1 MRLSIITLSDH
12 VAWTLLGDTSLIIH
26 FDLLFDRFVFIDG
39 RTQHSLISRVL
50 PICHCIDIGEVVVR
64 PVNYSY
70 LVFVLPIPD
79 AIVREKLSNL
89 IIRIGGSD
97 ISMSD
102 NLLGLFFAVH
112 LLSWRQQPVE
122 CDLAELL
129 LFEELWYVHAHAK
142 FAMTFLYFVYE
153 SWTATGDYLPD
164 GCSSD
169 AISRAKFRLHLE
181 VERLFFRFAFYALSE
196 VEYVSDHVDFALHR
210 LIKED

>member
-26 FDLLFDRFVFIDG
+26 FGLLFDRFVFIDG

-122 CDLAELL
+122 CYLAELL
-129 LFEELWYVHAHAK
+129 LFEEL
-142 FAMTFLYFVYE
+142 
-153 SWTATGDYLPD
+153 
-164 GCSSD
+164 
-169 AISRAKFRLHLE
+169 
-181 VERLFFRFAFYALSE
+181 
-196 VEYVSDHVDFALHR
+196 
-210 LIKED
+210 